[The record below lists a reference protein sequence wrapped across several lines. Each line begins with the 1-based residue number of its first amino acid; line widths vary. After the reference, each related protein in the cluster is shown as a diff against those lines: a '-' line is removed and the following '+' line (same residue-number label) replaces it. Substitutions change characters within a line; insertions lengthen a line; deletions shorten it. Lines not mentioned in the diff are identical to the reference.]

1 MRDTVENFRIHPAAM
16 RIRPAVPA
24 DIPAF
29 FDIRT
34 SVRENEMS
42 LEELASQGV
51 TPQTLPAL
59 LDENARAWVAEHDG
73 NVVAFVLASSLE
85 ARIVAMFVRPGYER
99 QGLGRQLMHQA
110 EGWLFSQG
118 CEEIWL
124 VTDDDERV
132 RANGFYRHLG
142 WKLDDLL
149 DGPVRFI
156 KRLPGE

>member
-1 MRDTVENFRIHPAAM
+1 
-16 RIRPAVPA
+16 
-24 DIPAF
+24 
-29 FDIRT
+29 
-34 SVRENEMS
+34 EMS

-51 TPQTLPAL
+51 TLQTLPVL
-59 LDENARAWVAEHDG
+59 MDENARAWVAEKDG
-73 NVVAFVLASSLE
+73 KVVAFVLASSLE
-85 ARIVAMFVRPGYER
+85 ARIVAMFVRPGHER
-99 QGLGRQLMHQA
+99 QGLGRQLMNAA
-110 EGWLFSQG
+110 EQWLFSEG

-156 KRLPGE
+156 KRAPGV

>member
-1 MRDTVENFRIHPAAM
+1 M
-16 RIRPAVPA
+16 RIRPSVPA
-24 DIPAF
+24 DLPSF
-29 FDIRT
+29 FEIRT

-42 LEELASQGV
+42 MEELASQGV

-59 LDENARAWVAEHDG
+59 MDEHARAWVAEKDSK
-73 NVVAFVLASSLE
+73 VMAFVIASSPE
-85 ARIVAMFVRPGYER
+85 ARIVAMFVRPGHER
-99 QGLGRQLMHQA
+99 QGLGRQLMHLA
-110 EGWLFSQG
+110 EEWLFSEG

-142 WKLDDLL
+142 WQEDDLL

-156 KRLPGE
+156 KRAPGV

>member
-1 MRDTVENFRIHPAAM
+1 M

-51 TPQTLPAL
+51 TPQSLPAL
-59 LDENARAWVAEHDG
+59 LDENARAWVAEQDG
-73 NVVAFVLASSLE
+73 NVVAFVVASSLE
-85 ARIVAMFVRPGYER
+85 ARIVAMFVRPGHER
-99 QGLGRQLMHQA
+99 QGLGRQLMHEA
-110 EGWLFSQG
+110 ERWLFSQG
-118 CEEIWL
+118 CAEIWL

-156 KRLPGE
+156 KRAPGT